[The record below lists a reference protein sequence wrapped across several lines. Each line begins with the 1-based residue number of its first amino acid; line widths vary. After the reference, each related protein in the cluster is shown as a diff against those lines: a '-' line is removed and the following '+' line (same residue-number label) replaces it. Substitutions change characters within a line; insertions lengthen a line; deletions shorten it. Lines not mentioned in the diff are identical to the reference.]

1 MQAATAGGQSGCV
14 VFRLDGARHTR
25 QGSAR
30 VHSRNAIPHNDPAVE
45 PDREIV
51 TMKKILLAAT
61 ALLLAG
67 SFTAEAQRPT
77 NPDGTPV
84 TRSGTGT
91 RPAATAPAPVVVV
104 KPAPAPVKV
113 FVPVTVPPVVAW
125 NKSEHRYSQ
134 RNHRIC
140 QEKAHNLHSFE
151 RHAADDGFLSPRER
165 RTIAALKSDLDR
177 TCGGHRWGR

>member
-1 MQAATAGGQSGCV
+1 M
-14 VFRLDGARHTR
+14 
-25 QGSAR
+25 
-30 VHSRNAIPHNDPAVE
+30 RNAMPRNDPAVE

-51 TMKKILLAAT
+51 TMKKIVLAAT

-67 SFTAEAQRPT
+67 SFTVEAQRPT

-91 RPAATAPAPVVVV
+91 RPATTAPTAARPAPAPVVVV

-113 FVPVTVPPVVAW
+113 FVPVAAPAVVGW

-134 RNHRIC
+134 RNHRVC
-140 QEKAHNLHSFE
+140 QEKSHRLHSYE
-151 RHAADDGFLSPRER
+151 RHARDDGFLSPRER
-165 RTIAALKSDLDR
+165 RTISALKSDLDR